1 MENQN
6 LTEEE
11 SKYIDSLR
19 EEYETLVFEIGI
31 NEVQTIILKNN
42 KESLIKRL
50 NDIQQKEQEFISK
63 LSDKNL

>member
-31 NEVQTIILKNN
+31 NEVQTIMLKNN